1 MNQQKGFTLIELVVV
16 IIILG
21 ILAVTAAPKFINLQ
35 SDARKSTVSGLE
47 AAIKGADS
55 LVHSKSLIAGNETQA
70 STATPA
76 PTVKVDA
83 AGTTVALNYG
93 HATPV
98 WTNSLENVL
107 DINAAA
113 SGTDAEWLYVPAAD
127 AKSIYFYPQGQK
139 SPIDAQ
145 DAGTCYVQYVNGL
158 TAYGAITVNTVVTGC

>member
-1 MNQQKGFTLIELVVV
+1 MNNQKGFTLIELVVV

-55 LVHSKSLIAGNETQA
+55 LVQSKSLIAGNETQA

-76 PTVKVDA
+76 PTVTVDA

-93 HATPV
+93 HAKAV
-98 WTNSLENVL
+98 WAGSLANAL
-107 DINAAA
+107 DINA
-113 SGTDAEWLYVPAAD
+113 SESDNSTEWLYVEDTATN
-127 AKSIYFYPQGQK
+127 SIYFYPQGQA
-139 SPIDAQ
+139 SPKAQ
-145 DAGTCYVQYVNGL
+145 QNPGTCYVQYVNGL
-158 TAYGAITVNTVVTGC
+158 AAYGAITVNTVVTGC